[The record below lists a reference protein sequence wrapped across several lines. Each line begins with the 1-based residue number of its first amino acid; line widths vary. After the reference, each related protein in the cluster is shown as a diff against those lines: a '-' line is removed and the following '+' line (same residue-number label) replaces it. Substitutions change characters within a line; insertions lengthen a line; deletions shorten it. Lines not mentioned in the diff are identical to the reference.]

1 MISAIRGDTGPDKRM
16 HSEHQYTLGEIVAR
30 FGGELVGDAGF
41 AVSQVAT
48 LERAEA
54 RHIVFLAN
62 PKYREKL
69 RGSAAGAVIVGLRER
84 DASDRPRIVC
94 DNPYAYFARVSALF
108 NPGPQT
114 QPGIH
119 ASAVVDASAAIADS
133 ASIGALAF
141 LGRNVQVGEKTVL
154 FPGCYL
160 GDNVVVGDG
169 SVLYPGVV
177 VYHDC
182 IIGSRTILHSGAVIG
197 ADGFGLAQ
205 EDGRWIKIP
214 QIGSVVIGDDVE
226 IGANTT
232 VDRGAMDDTVI
243 EDGVK
248 LDNQIQV
255 AHNVR
260 IGAHTAMAGCVGIAG
275 SATIGRHCTVGG
287 AGMILG
293 HLEIADHVNIS
304 SGTLVTKSIGKP
316 GTYTSAM
323 PFSEHRSWL
332 KNAAHLRHLDDM
344 AEKIRQLEKQL
355 AELERKIS

>member
-1 MISAIRGDTGPDKRM
+1 VIRRADQAEATT
-16 HSEHQYTLGEIVAR
+16 QYTLGEIAAR
-30 FGGELVGDAGF
+30 LGGELIGDA
-41 AVSQVAT
+41 ALRITQVAT
-48 LERAEA
+48 LERAGQH
-54 RHIVFLAN
+54 HIVFLAN

-69 RGSAAGAVIVGLRER
+69 RNSAAGAVIVSRTER
-84 DASDRPRIVC
+84 DVTDRARIVC

-108 NPGPQT
+108 NPSAT
-114 QPGIH
+114 AEPGIH
-119 ASAVVDASAAIADS
+119 ATAVVDASATVAES
-133 ASIGALAF
+133 ASIGAFAY
-141 LGRNVQVGEKTVL
+141 LGRNVRVGENTIV

-160 GDNVVVGDG
+160 GDNVVVGAG
-169 SVLYPGVV
+169 SLLYPGVV

-205 EDGRWIKIP
+205 ENGRWIKIP
-214 QIGSVVIGDDVE
+214 QIGRTVIGDDVE

-232 VDRGAMDDTVI
+232 VDRGAMDDTII

-275 SATIGRHCTVGG
+275 SATIGQHCTVGG

-304 SGTLVTKSIGKP
+304 SGTLITKSIDKP

-332 KNAAHLRHLDDM
+332 RNAAHLRHLDTM
-344 AEKIRQLEKQL
+344 AEKIRQLEQKIV
-355 AELERKIS
+355 ELERNKS